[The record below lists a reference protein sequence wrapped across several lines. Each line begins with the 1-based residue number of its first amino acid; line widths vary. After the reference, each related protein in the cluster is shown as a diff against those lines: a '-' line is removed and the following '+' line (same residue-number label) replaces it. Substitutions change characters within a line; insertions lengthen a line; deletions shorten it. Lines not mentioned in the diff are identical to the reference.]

1 MADTIRCSLS
11 LWTTPQSIFPV
22 QRHSSIPVLPAEKK
36 ILCPCTSVLD
46 LIFLDF
52 WINEKPLHDTT
63 NDRRD
68 FSCSDSQCYVT
79 ALGFKTM
86 LPYTS
91 RKGQHKFGGGQPCP
105 LADISFFHLCSY
117 LIFKITSCV
126 SQISPLHTHRLLGY
140 MVSIPR
146 MSVQRGS
153 MHISTPSMR
162 RRDGEVSHSIR

>member
-1 MADTIRCSLS
+1 MLAISVDASSQVPYRSFPCRHGKSLTPLLLLLPKSLATFREPYFLCS
-11 LWTTPQSIFPV
+11 
-22 QRHSSIPVLPAEKK
+22 RHSSIPVLPSEKK

-79 ALGFKTM
+79 ALGFKTL
-86 LPYTS
+86 LPYAS

-105 LADISFFHLCSY
+105 LADISFFHLCA
-117 LIFKITSCV
+117 I
-126 SQISPLHTHRLLGY
+126 
-140 MVSIPR
+140 
-146 MSVQRGS
+146 
-153 MHISTPSMR
+153 
-162 RRDGEVSHSIR
+162 